1 MTPLTPAMAA
11 TLLARVRERRPLI
24 HHMTNTVTMNDV
36 ANVTLALGASPVMA
50 HALEEVEEMVSA
62 AQALV
67 LNLGTLTR
75 ERVDVMVQAGRRAN
89 QRGIPVILDPV
100 GAGATT
106 FRTVQALRILGEVRV
121 ACVRG
126 NAGEI
131 AALAG
136 TSGGVRG
143 VDATGRVEAVD
154 HLAAEVAGRTGAVI
168 AATGAVDFLSDRR
181 RIVRLDNGHP
191 LLTRITGSGCM
202 ATAAVAAFAAVE
214 SDVLAAA
221 GSGLVCFE
229 VAAECAAA
237 AAGGP
242 GTFRAAL
249 LDAVAALDGQT
260 VMRLA
265 RMREWACAEIGE
277 ST

>member
-1 MTPLTPAMAA
+1 MTPLTPAHVAA
-11 TLLARVRERRPLI
+11 LLARVRERRPLI
-24 HHMTNTVTMNDV
+24 HHITNAVTINDV
-36 ANVTLALGASPVMA
+36 ANVTLAFGASPVMA
-50 HALEEVEEMVSA
+50 HAPEEVEEMVSA
-62 AQALV
+62 AGALA

-75 ERVDVMVQAGRRAN
+75 ERVDVMIQAARRAN

-106 FRTVQALRILGEVRV
+106 FRTAQALRILTEVRV

-143 VDATGRVEAVD
+143 VDATGRGEAVD
-154 HLAAEVAGRTGAVI
+154 HLVAEVAGRTGAVI
-168 AATGAVDFLSDRR
+168 AATGAVDFLSDGK

-191 LLTRITGSGCM
+191 LLARITGSGCM

-214 SDVLAAA
+214 PDVLAAA
-221 GSGLVCFE
+221 ASGLACFE
-229 VAAECAAA
+229 VAAESAAA
-237 AAGGP
+237 SAGGP

-249 LDAVAALDGQT
+249 LDAVAALDGPT
-260 VMRLA
+260 VVRQA
-265 RMREWACAEIGE
+265 RVREWACVEIGG